1 MGLDFRCEAR
11 PQGELPRHGSETVC
25 TQPGLSLVSK
35 VPEKGLACCRTASC
49 SQADVPSPSGAD
61 SGSGFQYPEATA
73 TPALGT

>member
-35 VPEKGLACCRTASC
+35 VPEKGLACCRTAFR